1 MKVIL
6 IQFRFNKPGK
16 PYNRDS
22 TEKNLR
28 YMFPLGLPSL
38 SAILKREGH
47 DVTCLNLNHYEGTTQ
62 YLVHKEMFLAGF
74 DVAFVGGLSLY
85 YPHIRDLIESVR
97 IASPKTKVVCGGG
110 IITAQPN
117 VMMRLLKPD
126 YGISGEGE
134 LSATKLV
141 KYLEDGFVPVDLN
154 KIVTSD
160 PIMDLDSLPIPDYES
175 FNFQEYVDNVKQT
188 DYFAFDVV
196 DNPRVYPLVASRSC
210 IFNCT
215 FCFHPLG
222 KKYRQRSIDS
232 IMNELYIN
240 VQRYNINI
248 VTIYDEL
255 FSNDPWRTKDFCRR
269 FKKLS
274 DTLDHKLW
282 FVCNIRVNTVN
293 DETLQ
298 IMKDSGACTVSYG
311 LESYSQDVLSSMKKH
326 ITPDQIYNAAVLTRK
341 HHLGFQGNFIFG
353 DPAETLETA
362 KETLDFVH
370 RKRNLLGT
378 AVALDFVVPFQGS
391 ELYQKCL
398 LKGTIPSEMDL
409 ITEREA
415 TGYPKSPIN
424 MTTLSPVDFEKLQDM
439 VFLEKMDDPYVI
451 DSYLGVLICPS
462 CGDYIGFQPDI
473 PAFRPLNVGCRSCH
487 YRFNVV
493 RSWYPFIKVVLK
505 GIGRKNTRK
514 LESLKARFT

>member
-28 YMFPLGLPSL
+28 YMFPVGLPSI
-38 SAILKREGH
+38 SAVLKLEGH

-97 IASPKTKVVCGGG
+97 IASPKTKIVCGGG
-110 IITAQPN
+110 IITAQPT

-134 LSATKLV
+134 LSAIKLV
-141 KYLEDGFVPVDLN
+141 KYLEGGFVPVDLN
-154 KIVTSD
+154 KIVTSE
-160 PIMDLDSLPIPDYES
+160 PIADLDSLPMPDYES
-175 FNFQEYVDNVKQT
+175 FNFEEYVDNVKQT

-196 DNPRVYPLVASRSC
+196 DKPRVYPLVASRSC
-210 IFNCT
+210 IYNCT

-222 KKYRQRSIDS
+222 KKYRQRSLDS
-232 IMNELYIN
+232 IFNELYLN
-240 VQRYNINI
+240 VPIYNINI

-255 FSNDPWRTKDFCRR
+255 FSNDPWRMKEFCRR
-269 FKKLS
+269 FKRLS

-282 FVCNIRVNTVN
+282 FVCNIRVNTVTE
-293 DETLQ
+293 DVLQ
-298 IMKDSGACTVSYG
+298 TMKESGACTVSYG
-311 LESYSQDVLSSMKKH
+311 LESYSQTVLDSMKKH
-326 ITPDQIYNAAVLTRK
+326 ITPEQINIAARLTRQNG
-341 HHLGFQGNFIFG
+341 LGFQGNFIFG
-353 DPAETLETA
+353 DPAETLDTA
-362 KETLDFVH
+362 KETLDYIRH
-370 RKRNLLGT
+370 CRDYLGT

-398 LKGTIPSEMDL
+398 LNGSIPSEMDM

-415 TGYPKSPIN
+415 TGYPKVPTN
-424 MTTLSPVDFEKLQDM
+424 MTNLSKEDFEKLQDM
-439 VFLEKMDDPYVI
+439 VFEEKMDTPYVI
-451 DSYLGVLICPS
+451 HSSSGLLLCPS
-462 CGDYIGFQPDI
+462 CGHSIGFEPDI
-473 PAFRPLNVGCRSCH
+473 PGFRPLNVGCRKCH
-487 YRFNVV
+487 YRFDVV
-493 RSWYPFIKVVLK
+493 RPWYPIVQKVLK
-505 GIGRKNTRK
+505 SIGRKNTKK
-514 LESLKARFT
+514 LEALKARFT